1 MDAGWQGRSE
11 GQNFFASFAK
21 DSAPTHR
28 FPTCMK
34 KYIISAMF
42 IALSGVDV
50 IILSQFD
57 LGFIEAMLTGSL
69 MLISYG
75 MGVFSGL
82 AE

>member
-1 MDAGWQGRSE
+1 
-11 GQNFFASFAK
+11 
-21 DSAPTHR
+21 
-28 FPTCMK
+28 
-34 KYIISAMF
+34 MF